1 MEFWRIEVVRK
12 EKFSWRRLLRNKRN
26 RRRNFLFWWRLASEM
41 NRHGSKRQKEVA
53 SRISARLKDKFA
65 CDVALEAEIGP
76 CLHMP
81 HHTGVVISNRAR
93 IGANFTIR
101 QNTTIGGVQ
110 GMTDSD
116 YITIGNNVDIGA
128 NSCLI
133 GPITV
138 GDNVIIGAMSFVNK
152 NIPDNMI
159 YITTKQSEMR
169 PVPTSFPHMR
179 TPEIIPARAT
189 RV

>member
-12 EKFSWRRLLRNKRN
+12 DKFSWHRLFRNKRN

-41 NRHGSKRQKEVA
+41 NRHGSKRQKEAA
-53 SRISARLKDKFA
+53 SKISAKIKGKFA

-93 IGANFTIR
+93 IGAHFTIR

-116 YITIGNNVDIGA
+116 YINIGDNVDIGA

-138 GDNVIIGAMSFVNK
+138 GNNAIIGAMSFVNK
-152 NIPDNMI
+152 DIPENMI
-159 YITTKQSEMR
+159 YITTKHSEMR
-169 PVPTSFPHMR
+169 PVPDGFQHMR
-179 TPEIIPARAT
+179 TPEVIAR

>member
-12 EKFSWRRLLRNKRN
+12 DTFSWRRLLRNKKN

-41 NRHGSKRQKEVA
+41 NRHGSKRQKEAA
-53 SRISARLKDKFA
+53 SAISAKLKGKFA

-93 IGANFTIR
+93 IGANFIIR
-101 QNTTIGGVQ
+101 QNTTIGGLQ
-110 GMTDSD
+110 GMSETDV
-116 YITIGNNVDIGA
+116 ITIGDNVDIGA
-128 NSCLI
+128 NSCLV
-133 GPITV
+133 GPVTI

-152 NIPDNMI
+152 DIPSDMI
-159 YITTKQSEMR
+159 YITPKRFEMR
-169 PVPTSFPHMR
+169 PVPESFQRMR
-179 TPEIIPARAT
+179 IPEIIARKGQ
-189 RV
+189 